1 MLPLFITSGPPHPWE
16 GSFIEGVDLE
26 ELLSVHNKMYYYLQ
40 ERTQD
45 NDVRSRVRVTASRI
59 QERLQQHGARKLIGA
74 TGGGGSINMQL
85 SAPSPAPAQLRQDII
100 ERQQVQSQLQIQ
112 QPAQEAFTM
121 VPSLNN
127 SLCHSPYSRVSCI
140 SNRLHSSR
148 AFSITHNSSLSHSTS
163 PLQCL
168 RLLWH
173 LHRCRIF

>member
-1 MLPLFITSGPPHPWE
+1 MLP
-16 GSFIEGVDLE
+16 LE

-45 NDVRSRVRVTASRI
+45 DDIRSRVRVTASRI
-59 QERLQQHGARKLIGA
+59 QERLQQHGARKLMGQREVVEA
-74 TGGGGSINMQL
+74 STCSCQRHHQRQRNYGKTSSSDSKYSRNCKF
-85 SAPSPAPAQLRQDII
+85 SSQLRKH
-100 ERQQVQSQLQIQ
+100 S
-112 QPAQEAFTM
+112 PWY
-121 VPSLNN
+121 PSLNN
-127 SLCHSPYSRVSCI
+127 SLCHSPYIRVSCI

-173 LHRCRIF
+173 LHRCEIF